1 MLPKGRI
8 RRMDT
13 FRTVDRG
20 AQVDREGER
29 PRGGPFPRGGRL
41 LRPALLLVLLLVGHG
56 MQAQRERFY
65 IRLYGLVSEYFTG
78 APEKGVLVRVLRD
91 SVPLDETVTRSNGT
105 YEFFLDRGAVYTV
118 WFSREDLVTKHVR
131 IDAREIPV
139 FPDVPF
145 YEMDVQMT
153 MIAWIEGGD
162 YTVFDVPL
170 GEALYKH
177 SVRNLS
183 WNVEYTER
191 LRPRLVEA
199 MDAYEKLARKYKP
212 ALRRRPPVDR
222 L

>member
-1 MLPKGRI
+1 M
-8 RRMDT
+8 
-13 FRTVDRG
+13 
-20 AQVDREGER
+20 E
-29 PRGGPFPRGGRL
+29 RGGRTAERGTWEPGHL
-41 LRPALLLVLLLVGHG
+41 PNLTARRLRSMMLLVMLLTGLAA
-56 MQAQRERFY
+56 QAQRERFY
-65 IRLYGLVSEYFTG
+65 IRLYGLVTEYFTG
-78 APEKGVLVRVLRD
+78 DPEKGVLVRVLRD

-105 YEFFLDRGAVYTV
+105 YEFLLDRGAIYTV
-118 WFSREDLVTKHVR
+118 WFSRKDLVTKHVR

-153 MIAWIEGGD
+153 MIQWIEGGD
-162 YTVFDVPL
+162 YQVFDLPL

-191 LRPRLVEA
+191 IRPQVAEA
-199 MDAYEKLARKYKP
+199 MDAYEKLVRKYRP
-212 ALRRRPPVDR
+212 AERRRPAVDR